1 MESYNLFFFSD
12 LRWSTYVKLSTPFS
26 LWKLKCDGNWK
37 IPSFLLSIYI
47 YIHSM
52 KRRLNLVPRSCRASV
67 TDRGRFRYETN
78 AARDFTKGLYST
90 NYLSPEGW
98 EEVFAVC
105 RMILAVSQWN
115 LPDPLRRL
123 RFPIIESQFSPV
135 PHLYILLATT
145 ISTSVFIVNIW
156 IKNTLTSSIP
166 PPQWINNV
174 PKPLRWKQSYHLTV
188 PWNKCRA

>member
-1 MESYNLFFFSD
+1 M
-12 LRWSTYVKLSTPFS
+12 W
-26 LWKLKCDGNWK
+26 WKLK
-37 IPSFLLSIYI
+37 IPSFLLSIYIYI

-52 KRRLNLVPRSCRASV
+52 KRRLNLVPRSCRATV
-67 TDRGRFRYETN
+67 TDRERFRYETN

-98 EEVFAVC
+98 EGVFAVC
-105 RMILAVSQWN
+105 RMILAVTMKFTWSSPKAQIPNYWK
-115 LPDPLRRL
+115 
-123 RFPIIESQFSPV
+123 SPV
-135 PHLYILLATT
+135 PPLATT

-166 PPQWINNV
+166 PPQSINNV
-174 PKPLRWKQSYHLTV
+174 PKSLRWKQSYHLIV

>member
-1 MESYNLFFFSD
+1 MESYNLFFFFSD

-52 KRRLNLVPRSCRASV
+52 KRRLNLVPRSCRATV
-67 TDRGRFRYETN
+67 TDRERFRYETN

-98 EEVFAVC
+98 EGVFAVC
-105 RMILAVSQWN
+105 RMILAVTMKFTWSSPKAQIPNYWKS
-115 LPDPLRRL
+115 
-123 RFPIIESQFSPV
+123 IFSSP
-135 PHLYILLATT
+135 PSLY
-145 ISTSVFIVNIW
+145 SV
-156 IKNTLTSSIP
+156 SDD
-166 PPQWINNV
+166 
-174 PKPLRWKQSYHLTV
+174 H
-188 PWNKCRA
+188 

>member
-1 MESYNLFFFSD
+1 MHAIHRLRIIGWRATIYFFFSD

-52 KRRLNLVPRSCRASV
+52 KRRLNLVPRSCRATV
-67 TDRGRFRYETN
+67 TDRERFRYETN

-98 EEVFAVC
+98 ERGCLPFAGWFW
-105 RMILAVSQWN
+105 LSQWN

-123 RFPIIESQFSPV
+123 RFPIIESQFSPA
-135 PHLYILLATT
+135 PPLYTLLVTT
-145 ISTSVFIVNIW
+145 ISISVFIVNIW

-166 PPQWINNV
+166 PP
-174 PKPLRWKQSYHLTV
+174 
-188 PWNKCRA
+188 